1 MSAPSRVQR
10 TVRAAALWASA
21 AMPAIIVGQAGAAEL
36 LISSQVAH
44 KVLEFDAGT
53 GAYVGVFADNTSG
66 LSGPRAILL
75 GSDGNVYV
83 ASYGTDSVK
92 KYSATGT
99 YLGDFVTAGSGGL
112 DGPDGMCW
120 GPDGNLYVSS
130 NLNHRVLRY
139 QGPGG
144 ASPGAFIDTFVT
156 AGSGGLSGPRGLVFG
171 NDQYT
176 GGAPGPAQDGY
187 PELLVCSWNSEQI
200 LRYNGQTNP
209 SLAAGAFVDV
219 YGQLP
224 GGSKP
229 NDLIYERLYE
239 DSSRYDT
246 LLLGNLLVSMDG
258 SNIVGIF
265 SGALSRQ
272 EHINL
277 FGFPNYYE
285 GFFGTGLS
293 SPRGLAWGPDRGTAG
308 TVGNYDGYQDLYI
321 ANYVL
326 DNIPV
331 AGSDESNLGV
341 FITGGPAP
349 SPGPDGPSYMLF
361 KCGDRPATL
370 IRKVLQNNGLLG
382 TTMTVRLQ
390 GDNLAALTG
399 ASLRKMRQWGGIGA
413 DGTYTIAGQ
422 NLRMDGNDVLVDFPL
437 TAPGVECGRYRVV
450 PADSCAI
457 AGWFPDVVLV
467 YAPGLQNTGFE
478 EGWVAD
484 RETLNICDNPGANG
498 NKSRPRHWDIKRV
511 GWQNQLDLKRDG
523 NVWHPCSGG
532 TAKGATDLR
541 YGSIMSNISS
551 NDQIIVYQTIAAP
564 DVSTRPYRVYV
575 DARIASFQ
583 QLSYGYIRLVDGVD
597 KVGAV
602 IAETQIPNTQA
613 LDPDGIVR
621 NAAFTASV
629 PQGYV
634 WQSSPPLLTVMFV
647 LQNVV
652 GDEEP
657 GWGALKA
664 FHLDNVR
671 NSFQVCPNSPWAD
684 ADGDGDVDSDDFAAV
699 QRCLTVGNNDPM
711 DPTCQ
716 CFDRNGDNEIDVEN
730 DLVQFVL
737 CGTGPGATTVLP
749 GCE

>member
-1 MSAPSRVQR
+1 MAPRSREQR
-10 TVRAAALWASA
+10 TFRASA
-21 AMPAIIVGQAGAAEL
+21 FRAPAVMLAIVVGQAGAAEL
-36 LISSQVAH
+36 LISSQLTN
-44 KVLEFDAGT
+44 KVLEFNAST

-66 LSGPRAILL
+66 LSSPRAILL

-99 YLGDFVTAGSGGL
+99 YLGDFVAAGSGGL

-130 NLNHRVLRY
+130 SLNHRVLRY

-156 AGSGGLSGPRGLVFG
+156 AGSGGLNSPRGLIFG

-187 PELLVCSWNSEQI
+187 PELLVCSWGTEQI

-209 SLAAGAFVDV
+209 NLAAGAFVDV

-229 NDLIYERLYE
+229 NDLIYEQWFE
-239 DSSRYDT
+239 DSFRYNEMIR
-246 LLLGNLLVSMDG
+246 GNLLVSMDG
-258 SNIVGIF
+258 GNMVGIF
-265 SGALSRQ
+265 NGTLSRQ

-277 FGFPNYYE
+277 VGSHNWYE
-285 GFFGTGLS
+285 GFFGGLS
-293 SPRGLAWGPDRGTAG
+293 SPRGLAWGPDRGRGG
-308 TVGNYDGYQDLYI
+308 TVGNYDGHQDLYI
-321 ANYVL
+321 ANYGA

-341 FITGGPAP
+341 FITGGPP
-349 SPGPDGPSYMLF
+349 PGPGPDGPSYMLF
-361 KCGDRPATL
+361 KCGNQPATL

-399 ASLRKMRQWGGIGA
+399 VNLRKMRQGGGIGA
-413 DGTYTIAGQ
+413 DGTYVIAGQ
-422 NLRMDGNDVLVDFPL
+422 NFRMDGNDVLVDFPL

-457 AGWFPDVVLV
+457 AGWFPDAVLV
-467 YAPGLQNTGFE
+467 YAPQLLNTGFE

-484 RETLNICDNPGANG
+484 RETLNICADPGANG
-498 NKSRPRHWDIKRV
+498 NKSRPKHWDVKVV
-511 GWQNQLDLKRDG
+511 GDGSQLDLKRDG
-523 NVWHPCSGG
+523 NIWHPCSGG
-532 TAKGATDLR
+532 TAKGATGLR
-541 YGSIMSNISS
+541 YGSIMSNINANS
-551 NDQIIVYQTIAAP
+551 QVVMYQTIAAP
-564 DVSTRPYRVYV
+564 DVSAGPYRVYV
-575 DARIASFQ
+575 DARVASFQ
-583 QLSYGYIRLVDGVD
+583 RLSYGLIRLVDGID
-597 KVGAV
+597 KAGAV
-602 IAETQIPNTQA
+602 IAETQIDNTQT
-613 LDPDGIVR
+613 LDPDGLVR
-621 NAAFTASV
+621 NAAFVATV

-634 WQSSPPLLTVMFV
+634 WQSDPPLLTVMFV
-647 LQNVV
+647 LRNVV

-664 FHLDNVR
+664 FHLDSVR

-684 ADGDGDVDSDDFAAV
+684 ADGDGDVDSDDFAV
-699 QRCLTVGNNDPM
+699 LQRCLTVGNSDPM
-711 DPTCQ
+711 APGCQ
-716 CFDRNGDNEIDVEN
+716 CFDRNADEEIDVEN

-737 CGTGPGATTVLP
+737 CGTGPGVTTVLP